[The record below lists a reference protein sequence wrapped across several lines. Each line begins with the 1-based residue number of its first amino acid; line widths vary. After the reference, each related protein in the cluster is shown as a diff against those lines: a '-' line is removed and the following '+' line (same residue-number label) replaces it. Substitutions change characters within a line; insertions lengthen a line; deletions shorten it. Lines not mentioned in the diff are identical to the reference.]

1 MAAEEDTDRL
11 LDEALGG
18 DPAAIDELLNRHRPM
33 LRQMIAFRMDQRLST
48 RIDPSDIVQE
58 AMLDASNRLSGYLQ
72 DRPLPF
78 YPWLRQIAW
87 QRLVDAH
94 RRHILA
100 DRRTVNCEEAA
111 KLDLPDKSAACLAR
125 LLLDSE
131 VSPSE
136 NLAQQE
142 ARERVRAAL
151 DDLSALDRE
160 VLTLIYLEQL
170 SIADTGAVLGVTAR
184 AATMRHLRALK
195 RIRNTLDAANESEA

>member
-1 MAAEEDTDRL
+1 M
-11 LDEALGG
+11 
-18 DPAAIDELLNRHRPM
+18 
-33 LRQMIAFRMDQRLST
+33 
-48 RIDPSDIVQE
+48 
-58 AMLDASNRLSGYLQ
+58 
-72 DRPLPF
+72 
-78 YPWLRQIAW
+78 
-87 QRLVDAH
+87 VDAH